1 MKHKIYFTN
10 MHVAGNDYIYVGT
23 LFYNMEEPEAL
34 ALATR
39 GKALCVS
46 LPLAQKRTQ

>member
-1 MKHKIYFTN
+1 MKHKIHFTK
-10 MHVAGNDYIYVGT
+10 MHGAGNDYIYVGT

-46 LPLAQKRTQ
+46 QPLAQKRTQ